1 MRRMTLVAAGL
12 ATIAAA
18 VLTAPGIATAKATA
32 NVTAKTTA
40 KATGT
45 APRPC
50 RASDI
55 SFYFGG
61 LTSGLSRRTFDIT
74 LLAHDG
80 IACTLSDTPQVS
92 LSGPPD
98 QTASIPLTVNGRGG
112 KLVLRPDS
120 PLHATVRY
128 SKPDLPEHTL
138 KVTTLTLA
146 MPDHSSLST
155 NFYVPGETDISQGGV
170 LITSWTT
177 GIGLGQGEQFL

>member
-1 MRRMTLVAAGL
+1 MTLAAAG
-12 ATIAAA
+12 AAAIAAA
-18 VLTAPGIATAKATA
+18 VLTVPGIASAKVSGTSAT
-32 NVTAKTTA
+32 
-40 KATGT
+40 
-45 APRPC
+45 PRPC
-50 RASDI
+50 RTSDV

-61 LTSGLSRRTFDIT
+61 LTSGLSRRAFDIT

-98 QTASIPLTVNGRGG
+98 QTAAIPLYVSGRGG
-112 KLVLRPDS
+112 TLVLRPDS

-138 KVTTLTLA
+138 KVNALHLS

-155 NFYVPGETDISQGGV
+155 YFAVPGETDISQGGV
-170 LITSWTT
+170 VITSWTT
-177 GIGLGQGEQFL
+177 GIGLGQGEEFE